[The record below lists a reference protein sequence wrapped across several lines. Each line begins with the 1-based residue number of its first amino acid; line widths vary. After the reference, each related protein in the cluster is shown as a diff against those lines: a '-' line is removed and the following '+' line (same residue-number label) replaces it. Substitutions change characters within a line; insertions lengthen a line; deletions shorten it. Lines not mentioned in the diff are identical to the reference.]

1 MNVWKGD
8 HPRDSRWSPS
18 RFTMMTENI
27 KNIFILTAD
36 FRKQE
41 RLTLW
46 SNERKKKKKKSIS
59 IKPAA

>member
-1 MNVWKGD
+1 
-8 HPRDSRWSPS
+8 
-18 RFTMMTENI
+18 MMTENI

-46 SNERKKKKKKSIS
+46 SNERKKKKKKI
-59 IKPAA
+59 

>member
-46 SNERKKKKKKSIS
+46 SKERKKKKKK
-59 IKPAA
+59 